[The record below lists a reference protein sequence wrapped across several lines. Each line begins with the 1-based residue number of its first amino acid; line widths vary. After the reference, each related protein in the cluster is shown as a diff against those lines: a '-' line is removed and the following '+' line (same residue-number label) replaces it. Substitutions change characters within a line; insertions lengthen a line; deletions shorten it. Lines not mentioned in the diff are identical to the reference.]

1 MPPVSQ
7 QSAFPIEAVATEAMN
22 DQKEG
27 RTRLVLVDE
36 LGLFRTSLGQLLAS
50 EPGLEV
56 VGACGTAAEALDV
69 LGGSAV
75 DVVLLDF
82 EIGTEQ
88 GIDFMSAARRSGY
101 QGRFLIVAGTVDVRK
116 SAMVLKLGASG
127 IFLKSEAPA
136 RLVQAIRLVANGEAW
151 IDQKVI
157 QLLVDELTRRYSLV
171 GDREP
176 GKPLEDR
183 ERNVLLGILGGLS
196 NRKIGDGMGLSESS
210 VKNIVQRLFSK
221 ARVKTRGQLVR
232 VALEESWG
240 VAPGFVER
248 QNGEAPDADH
258 PRLRHTRKPVES
270 QPEDDR
276 TII

>member
-1 MPPVSQ
+1 VPSVSQ
-7 QSAFPIEAVATEAMN
+7 QSAYPIQAVATEAMT
-22 DQKEG
+22 DQKEN

-36 LGLFRTSLGQLLAS
+36 LGLFRTSLSQLLAS

-56 VGACGTAAEALDV
+56 VGACGTAAEALDI

-88 GIDFMSAARRSGY
+88 GSDFISAARQSGY
-101 QGRFLIVAGTVDVRK
+101 QGRFLIVAGAVDVHK

-136 RLVQAIRLVANGEAW
+136 RLVQAIRLVANGETW

-157 QLLVDELTRRYSLV
+157 QLLVDELTRRYSLA
-171 GDREP
+171 GDQEP
-176 GKPLEDR
+176 AKPLDDR

-196 NRKIGDGMGLSESS
+196 NRKIGDGMGISESS
-210 VKNIVQRLFSK
+210 VKNIVQRLFTK
-221 ARVKTRGQLVR
+221 AGVKTRGQLVR
-232 VALEESWG
+232 VALEGLWG
-240 VAPGFVER
+240 VAPEFVER
-248 QNGEAPDADH
+248 QADAANVG
-258 PRLRHTRKPVES
+258 RATWYERRKPA
-270 QPEDDR
+270 R
-276 TII
+276 TDPPAIGQSVD